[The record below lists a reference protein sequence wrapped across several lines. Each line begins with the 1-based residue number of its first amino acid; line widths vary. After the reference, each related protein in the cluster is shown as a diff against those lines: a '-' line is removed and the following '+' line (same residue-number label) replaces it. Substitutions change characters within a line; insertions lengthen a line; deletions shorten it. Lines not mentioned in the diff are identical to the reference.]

1 MSAPPDVV
9 DAQVHLT
16 LELNEGALLA
26 SIDALG
32 IRSVVLDEFWYI
44 TDDFRGMPCAP
55 LPGGTFRPLSPYAQA
70 AALRYPERFSFLQRI
85 DRRDLD
91 AGAVVRMLGASP
103 GCRAVRVLPLGREE
117 RAAFGEGGYDEILAA
132 AQAEQLPVCVL
143 GVDLATLPLVT
154 RRFPDL
160 PIVLDHCGWARSLE
174 HWEQVLS
181 AAALDTVFLKWSH
194 VSRVFGGAQDPL
206 ETARRELH
214 RALEAFGAER
224 VMWASDV
231 TEDEAGA
238 DWSQLLG
245 AVTEDPELSSDDMQW
260 LLSGTARSLF
270 DWPAPSALA
279 PTPAAAATGAN

>member
-1 MSAPPDVV
+1 MSAPPDIV

-16 LELNEGALLA
+16 LELDERALLA
-26 SIDALG
+26 SMDALG
-32 IRSVVLDEFWYI
+32 IRSAVLDEFWYI
-44 TDDFRGMPCAP
+44 TDDFRGMPCAT

-70 AALRYPERFSFLQRI
+70 ASLRHPERFSFLQRV
-85 DRRDLD
+85 DRRDPE
-91 AGAVVRMLGASP
+91 AGGVVRMLGAAP

-132 AQAEQLPVCVL
+132 AQAAQLPVCVL

-181 AAALDTVFLKWSH
+181 AGALDTVFLKWSH
-194 VSRVFGGAQDPL
+194 VFRVFGATEDPL
-206 ETARRELH
+206 RTARQELH
-214 RALEAFGAER
+214 RAVETFGAER
-224 VMWASDV
+224 VMWASDL

-238 DWSQLLG
+238 SWSQLLG
-245 AVTEDPELSSDDMQW
+245 AVTEDPELSSDDKQW

-270 DWPAPSALA
+270 DWPTPSPPAPA
-279 PTPAAAATGAN
+279 PITTTGVN